1 MFAVPPN
8 TLAAPADLS
17 IAHPARIAR
26 EFAADRASWAHLLRY
41 DADERW
47 AGLLARTDAYE
58 AWLLSWLPGQHTDLH
73 DHGGATGAF
82 TVVQGDLTERV
93 ARPGDSEVLHSLTAG
108 QSRVFGP
115 HYAHQVSN
123 LGVDPAVTIHV
134 YRPQR
139 ANRTLRG

>member
-8 TLAAPADLS
+8 TVAAPADLT
-17 IAHPARIAR
+17 IAHPVRVAR
-26 EFAADRASWAHLLRY
+26 EYAADRASWAALLRY
-41 DADERW
+41 DPDQRW

-73 DHGGATGAF
+73 DHGGSTGAF
-82 TVVQGDLTERV
+82 TVLSGNLTERV
-93 ARPGDSEVLHSLTAG
+93 VRRDGTELLNSLVAG

-115 HYAHQVSN
+115 NYAHQVSN
-123 LGVDPAVTIHV
+123 LGEDPAVTIHV

-139 ANRTLRG
+139 ANRPVG